1 MAKHIRII
9 STGIYTGSD
18 TSVLEESV
26 NDGWEII
33 SVVAPNTASN
43 GTLSYTLM
51 KEDKVEED

>member
-9 STGIYTGSD
+9 STSGYTGSD

-33 SVVAPNTASN
+33 SVVASSIPAN